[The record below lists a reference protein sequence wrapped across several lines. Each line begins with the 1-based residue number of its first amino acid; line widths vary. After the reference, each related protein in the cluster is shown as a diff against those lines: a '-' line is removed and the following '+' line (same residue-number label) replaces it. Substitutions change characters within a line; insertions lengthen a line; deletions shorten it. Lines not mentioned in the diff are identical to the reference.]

1 MRNYIIA
8 ANWKMNLNK
17 NEAINLAKEI
27 ESNSNLFSQNVKVI
41 VCTPYIHISDLVD
54 YFNFSSIQVGAQNC
68 NENEKGAFTGEIS
81 ASMIKSYGCE
91 YVILGHSERREIYNE
106 NNELINNKIRIA
118 LKNDLKVILC
128 IGESLEQRKEGKTNA
143 ILNQQLKSCLSN
155 LNSSNFENII
165 IAYEPIWAIGT
176 GITPTL
182 EEINETHNVI
192 RHYLTE
198 ICGNAGI
205 KMLILYGGSLNEKNA
220 SDILKIKEVGGGLIG
235 GASLKCESFTE
246 IIKIAGDYSNLS

>member
-106 NNELINNKIRIA
+106 NNEANTI
-118 LKNDLKVILC
+118 
-128 IGESLEQRKEGKTNA
+128 
-143 ILNQQLKSCLSN
+143 
-155 LNSSNFENII
+155 
-165 IAYEPIWAIGT
+165 
-176 GITPTL
+176 
-182 EEINETHNVI
+182 
-192 RHYLTE
+192 
-198 ICGNAGI
+198 
-205 KMLILYGGSLNEKNA
+205 
-220 SDILKIKEVGGGLIG
+220 
-235 GASLKCESFTE
+235 
-246 IIKIAGDYSNLS
+246 NLSANGSKNWPKVELLLNFLAKYPSK